1 MDDSPQPS
9 EVEKAQTTITRR
21 RLRKIWQRESIE
33 LSSTP
38 SWGERLLP
46 LIFAAMETC
55 WVDGILIAL
64 AGSNFFGSREPVLPL
79 WTPLVLMA
87 GSAWLVSYLERRELA
102 KGNPQTSD
110 EQHKATSGSSLFIV
124 LLVLVILIS
133 IWSAIY
139 ASSAY
144 LIDPRWLL
152 TMLSDLLLLS
162 PQAYHV
168 LGIMALSVYFCWR
181 GLSLARRTIEPG
193 TVLRHLRIGVG
204 IFVLVI
210 IVRASAGD
218 QFYGELLLLF
228 LLPCFVAF
236 ALIAHALARA
246 IFVRQMHPVGL
257 LGNVAVQEGAVLI
270 VVGAISALLLLL
282 ALLLGT
288 FASPAFLAQ
297 VHQAL
302 APVGLL
308 YNWLVSILAQITV
321 LLLTP
326 IFWLFSLL
334 PHSQSLPQPHITSP
348 IQPGKQPPVSTP
360 TAVIITVAVLK
371 VTLPL
376 LVIAGLCFL
385 VWRLLRRRRV
395 VLRRRDQDL
404 HESIWSWQLFWTQL
418 VGLLHALWLR
428 LFARKQLVGP
438 EVPTSIELQG
448 EPAART
454 IREIYRALLTWSA
467 NSGYPRKKDETP
479 HEFQLRLHKGLSQ
492 SEPELGTITDAYT
505 LVRYGES
512 VPEES
517 EVVQIQQEWV
527 TLQHK
532 EQAPSNSSI

>member
-1 MDDSPQPS
+1 MDNSQQS
-9 EVEKAQTTITRR
+9 SKAEKMSNDVTRR
-21 RLRKIWQRESIE
+21 RLRNIWKREIVE
-33 LSSTP
+33 LSQAP

-55 WVDGILIAL
+55 WVGGILIAL
-64 AGSNFFGSREPVLPL
+64 AGANFFGSHEPLLPL
-79 WTPLVLMA
+79 WTPLILIA
-87 GSAWLVSYLERRELA
+87 GSAWLATYLERRELA
-102 KGNPQTSD
+102 RGNVQSASADT
-110 EQHKATSGSSLFIV
+110 QRKATSGSSLFIV
-124 LLVLVILIS
+124 LLVVVDLIS
-133 IWSAIY
+133 IWSSVY
-139 ASSAY
+139 APMAY

-162 PQAYHV
+162 PQAYHM
-168 LGIMALSVYFCWR
+168 LGIIALSVYFCWR
-181 GLSLARRTIEPG
+181 GLSLARHTIEPG
-193 TVLRHLRIGVG
+193 MVLRHLRIGVG

-257 LGNVAVQEGAVLI
+257 LGNIAVQEGAVLI
-270 VVGAISALLLLL
+270 VVGMISAILLLL

-308 YNWLVSILAQITV
+308 YNWLVGVLAQIIV
-321 LLLTP
+321 FLMTP

-334 PHSQSLPQPHITSP
+334 PHNQQLPQVPITPINPGGPHPTT
-348 IQPGKQPPVSTP
+348 TP
-360 TAVIITVAVLK
+360 EALIVTAIVLK
-371 VTLPL
+371 AILPL
-376 LVIAGLCFL
+376 LVIVGLCFL

-404 HESIWSWQLFWTQL
+404 HESVWSWQLFWTQVL
-418 VGLLHALWLR
+418 GLLHALWLR
-428 LFARKQLVGP
+428 LFGRKQP
-438 EVPTSIELQG
+438 DKPAAQPAIEIPG
-448 EPAART
+448 EPTART
-454 IREIYRALLTWSA
+454 IREIYKALLTWATSR
-467 NSGYPRKKDETP
+467 GYQRKKDETP
-479 HEFQLRLHKGLSQ
+479 HEFRQRLHKGLPY
-492 SEPELGTITDAYT
+492 SEPELSSITDVYA

-512 VPEES
+512 VPAES
-517 EVVQIQQEWV
+517 EVAQVQEQWMA
-527 TLQHK
+527 LQHK
-532 EQAPSNSSI
+532 EQTSPNS